1 MIYRRLL
8 VGPGQAQYSIVIG
21 GIKLPIVNAS
31 KQVEMKDVYTDQLHE
46 ALLAKQGLAFLKCWG
61 SKFEGKKTR
70 VVNSENGMTN
80 PEGIADVSVS
90 NLSKSCSSNTAEP
103 KETCYNLVTLDGARF
118 NGQILLDILV
128 FI

>member
-1 MIYRRLL
+1 LR
-8 VGPGQAQYSIVIG
+8 
-21 GIKLPIVNAS
+21 
-31 KQVEMKDVYTDQLHE
+31 E
-46 ALLAKQGLAFLKCWG
+46 
-61 SKFEGKKTR
+61 KTR